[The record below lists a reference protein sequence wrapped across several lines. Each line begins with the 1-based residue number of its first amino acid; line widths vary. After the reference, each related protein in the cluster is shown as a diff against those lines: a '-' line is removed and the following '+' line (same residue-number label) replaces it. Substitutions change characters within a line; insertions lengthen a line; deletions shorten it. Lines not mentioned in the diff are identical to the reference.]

1 MALTRLALI
10 CLLVHSC
17 CFGVLMRSVSGANE
31 THFFKWEVE
40 YMYGAPDCLENVVM
54 GINGQFPGPTIKA
67 KAGDTVVVNLTNKLL
82 TEGVVIHWHGITQ
95 RGTPWAD
102 GTASISQCAINP
114 GETFNYTFKVDKA
127 GTYFYHG
134 HYGMQR
140 SAGLYGLL
148 IVDVEEGK
156 EEPFKYD
163 GEFSLLLSDW
173 WHKGVHE
180 QEVGLSAKSMRWI
193 GEPKIVEKMKAHNSW
208 LHEKMKEVDSFGCS
222 FMLRAFT
229 LSLLIN
235 GKGQYNCSLAAAHN
249 SGSGGLLKCN
259 DTCAPYTLR
268 VKPNKTYRLRVAST
282 TVLASLNLAIG
293 KHKMEMV
300 EADGNYLQ
308 PFSVKDFDI
317 YSGETYSVLFKTDQ
331 TPRNNYWISVGVRG
345 REPNTS
351 QGLAILDYQST
362 TPTKLP
368 TLAPPQTPRWND
380 YQRSKL
386 FSKKLLAHSES
397 PKPPTNH
404 HRRIFLLNTQ
414 NLINNYTK
422 WAINNVSLTLPP
434 TPYIGSIKYG
444 INESFDQNSPP
455 DTFDLNTYDIMSPP
469 SNPNAAYGNG
479 VYTLEF
485 NNTIDVI
492 IQNANMLKAGVSEIH
507 PWHLHG
513 HDFWVLGYGEGKF
526 SSEKDEKKLNLE
538 NPPLRN
544 TVVIFPYGWT
554 AIRFV
559 ADNPGVWP
567 FHCHIEPHLHMGM
580 GVVFAEGV
588 DRLGDIPNEALSC
601 GLTAKMLMSGS
612 GGKVK
617 SKIELVMYQEKAY
630 YILDEV
636 HIVGELQ
643 ESSKKTGSFIC
654 CTGFFGGGNQR
665 RSKFS
670 EQYNCTGNQRIED
683 YDQTADY
690 ENYVEAR
697 DDV

>member
-1 MALTRLALI
+1 MALTRLVLI
-10 CLLVHSC
+10 CLLVHLC
-17 CFGVLMRSVSGANE
+17 CFGVLMIRSVSGANE

-40 YMYGAPDCLENVVM
+40 YMYGAPDCLTNIVM

-67 KAGDTVVVNLTNKLL
+67 KAGDTVVVDLTNKLL

-180 QEVGLSAKSMRWI
+180 QEVGLSANPMTWI
-193 GEPKIVEKMKAHNSW
+193 GEPQ
-208 LHEKMKEVDSFGCS
+208 
-222 FMLRAFT
+222 
-229 LSLLIN
+229 SLLIN

-249 SGSGGLLKCN
+249 SGSGGLPECNFRGNEN
-259 DTCAPYTLR
+259 DTCAPNILR

-282 TVLASLNLAIG
+282 TALVSLNLAVRN
-293 KHKMEMV
+293 HKMLMV

-308 PFSVKDFDI
+308 KFSVKDFDI

-331 TPRNNYWISVGVRG
+331 NPRNNYWIYVGVRG
-345 REPNTS
+345 REPRTP

-362 TPTKLP
+362 TPTKQP
-368 TLAPPQTPRWND
+368 TLAPKPTPGWND

-397 PKPPTNH
+397 PKPPANH

-414 NLINNYTK
+414 NRINGYTK

-434 TPYIGSIKYG
+434 TPYLGSIKYG

-479 VYTLEF
+479 VYTLEL

-492 IQNANMLKAGVSEIH
+492 LQNANMLKAGDSEIH

-526 SSEKDEKKLNLE
+526 SSEKDEKKLNLK

-612 GGKVK
+612 GGKMLTSGSGPPK
-617 SKIELVMYQEKAY
+617 TFNPI
-630 YILDEV
+630 YILY
-636 HIVGELQ
+636 I
-643 ESSKKTGSFIC
+643 FI
-654 CTGFFGGGNQR
+654 FI
-665 RSKFS
+665 FS
-670 EQYNCTGNQRIED
+670 YF
-683 YDQTADY
+683 
-690 ENYVEAR
+690 
-697 DDV
+697 